1 MNVTTVCSQSP
12 HLILQKR
19 QLVSALVDKVEIYE
33 EKQENG
39 QWLKSITFK
48 LPIIEGRELISLD
61 NSDRVETVVKLHRKD
76 I

>member
-1 MNVTTVCSQSP
+1 MNQTE
-12 HLILQKR
+12 KR

-61 NSDRVETVVKLHRKD
+61 NSDRVKTVALLSKLPDEIDH

>member
-1 MNVTTVCSQSP
+1 MNQTE
-12 HLILQKR
+12 KR

-61 NSDRVETVVKLHRKD
+61 NSDRVETVALLSRKD
-76 I
+76 K